1 MLASLQHNSLTQL
14 NLFTYTYPNENIH
27 CQGIATAV
35 VVVVVL
41 FGTAR
46 IIISPSSPS
55 RGRGVQVLPGL
66 KKKRPSPVPCPQED
80 INYGSSVRCVV
91 HVLEVV
97 FSGACEEQTAPKKL
111 LIKLITRQR
120 TGEHPVFEWRAKNVH
135 LERIKVT
142 WMHTP
147 RKIWVRFFFM
157 SFKGVLSSIKICPRV
172 GSPRHSYSY
181 DGSLALCCTSSRHCQ
196 GERERESGWVGLCS
210 WCVV

>member
-66 KKKRPSPVPCPQED
+66 KKKKKTKFRPVPARRQPTTVF
-80 INYGSSVRCVV
+80 GSVCCTRSGSRVLWCVR
-91 HVLEVV
+91 
-97 FSGACEEQTAPKKL
+97 GT
-111 LIKLITRQR
+111 
-120 TGEHPVFEWRAKNVH
+120 
-135 LERIKVT
+135 
-142 WMHTP
+142 
-147 RKIWVRFFFM
+147 
-157 SFKGVLSSIKICPRV
+157 
-172 GSPRHSYSY
+172 
-181 DGSLALCCTSSRHCQ
+181 DGSQEAADKVDNATEN
-196 GERERESGWVGLCS
+196 G
-210 WCVV
+210 